1 MIPFDFEYYRPDTA
15 MDAVDL
21 FGRLES
27 EGKNPVYYGG
37 GSELI
42 SMARVGNL
50 TYGAVIDLKGIP
62 ESRRIESVGEYL
74 YLGSMLTLS
83 ELCEANPFPLLTK
96 CAGRIAD
103 HTMQC
108 KITLGGNLAS
118 AIYYRETALSLF
130 VSDAFVTAC
139 GPEGIRRIP
148 FTNVFGD
155 GLRLKKGEFILSVE
169 VEKRFLSAPYFH
181 VKKTRNEKIDYPL
194 LTASG
199 LKIDGKLRLAL
210 SGLCPFPFRNKD
222 AEIVLND
229 GGLGFEARAEKI
241 SALLSGIIFSDFYGS
256 AEFRKYVLKNTIC
269 NILSVMKDC
278 E

>member
-15 MDAVDL
+15 MEAAGL
-21 FGRLES
+21 FLRLES

-50 TYGAVIDLKGIP
+50 TCGAVIDLKGIP
-62 ESRRIESVGEYL
+62 ESRKMESGGDTL

-108 KITLGGNLAS
+108 RITLGGNLAS
-118 AIYYRETALSLF
+118 SIYYRETALALL
-130 VSDAFVTAC
+130 VADAFVTAC
-139 GPEGIRRIP
+139 GPGGIRSVP
-148 FTNVFGD
+148 FSDVFGE
-155 GLRLKKGEFILSVE
+155 GLRLQKGEFILSAA
-169 VEKRFLSAPYFH
+169 VEKRFLTVPYFH

-194 LTASG
+194 LTAAG
-199 LKIDGKLRLAL
+199 LKTDGKLRLAL
-210 SGLCPFPFRNKD
+210 SGLCPYPFRNKEVE
-222 AEIVLND
+222 AILND
-229 GGLGFEARAEKI
+229 GDLNFEARAEKI
-241 SALLSGIIFSDFYGS
+241 LKLLSEIIFGDFYGS
-256 AEFRKYVLKNTIC
+256 AEFRKFVLKNTIST
-269 NILSVMKDC
+269 ILSVMKDC